1 MSEQTALPPF
11 PPTAAS
17 GPGVVEQPRAGQGA
31 VGQRLRG
38 SRQARVW
45 RPQASRPSGPP
56 LQRPASGSGVLD
68 SGSGVLDLLV
78 GFACFLIFPDLSSS
92 PARSCPWVDGRS
104 F

>member
-17 GPGVVEQPRAGQGA
+17 GRGVAEQPRAEQGA

-68 SGSGVLDLLV
+68 LLV

-92 PARSCPWVDGRS
+92 PARSCPWVGGRS